1 MIINISKNDVAKYL
15 CKIKESLSNKQFNI
29 DEDFILIKNKKED
42 EEFSTPYTLLDLD
55 YDAYDVVNHLKALDV
70 SDFSEIKLDEDD
82 PNPPL
87 LYVFGKEINGR
98 EIYIKIKLREFD
110 DSNQV
115 ICVSFHYSKW
125 RMNYPFKE

>member
-15 CKIKESLSNKQFNI
+15 CKIKKSLSNKQFNI

>member
-29 DEDFILIKNKKED
+29 DEDFILIKSKKED